1 MPNKNT
7 YYTGLQSFSFYSYL
21 IIIAASII
29 NMAIGA
35 RAAFGVFFEPMAS
48 EFAWSSAAISGTFSI
63 SMIIEGI
70 VSAVSGWLS
79 DKLGTR
85 VVLTFAGLITG
96 AGFIL
101 MSQIHTMWQMYLV
114 YGIALGIGMGGLMV
128 PSISMLAKSFV
139 AQRSMVT
146 GIVLATGGIG
156 QLIAPLLAHQLISS
170 YDWRMSFIIF
180 GLILFV
186 LIIIPGQFL
195 KPRFARNEGTSPNRP
210 VPRQNLI
217 RKDGTSHSFSEA
229 LRTSTF
235 WLMIIIF
242 GSFAYC
248 FLSLM
253 VHLVPYSIHIGISA
267 GTAAIILACFGGVV
281 IIGRLVLGAMGDRIG
296 NKKTTVAGFILLS
309 ISMLLLLFT
318 GEVWTLFLFAVIGG
332 IGMGGINTSQSPL
345 SAEYFGVK
353 AHGSIFGV
361 MAGITV
367 ILGAIGP
374 FVTGFLFDS
383 TGSYQI
389 PFIVCAVI
397 SFTGVILCTLLKP
410 ARTLS
415 RKA

>member
-1 MPNKNT
+1 VSNKNA

-21 IIIAASII
+21 IIISASLI

-35 RAAFGVFFEPMAS
+35 RAAFGVFFEPMAGQ
-48 EFAWSSAAISGTFSI
+48 FGWSSAAISGTFSI
-63 SMIIEGI
+63 SMIVEGVI
-70 VSAVSGWLS
+70 SAFSGWLS
-79 DKLGTR
+79 DRIGTR
-85 VVLTFAGLITG
+85 VVLTFAGIITG
-96 AGFIL
+96 ACFIL
-101 MSQIHTMWQMYLV
+101 MSQIQTMWQMYLV

-128 PSISMLAKSFV
+128 PSISMLAKTFV
-139 AQRSMVT
+139 TQRSMVT
-146 GIVLATGGIG
+146 GIVLATSGIG
-156 QLIAPLLAHQLISS
+156 QLLAPLLAHQLIYS

-195 KPRFARNEGTSPNRP
+195 TPRFARNEEALQNRP
-210 VPRQNLI
+210 ASRQNI
-217 RKDGTSHSFSEA
+217 IQKDGTSHSFSEA
-229 LRTSTF
+229 LRTGTF
-235 WLMIIIF
+235 WLIIIMF

-248 FLSLM
+248 FLSVM

-267 GTAAIILACFGGVV
+267 GTAAIILACFSGVV
-281 IIGRLVLGAMGDRIG
+281 IIGRLVMGAMGDKIG
-296 NKKTTVAGFILLS
+296 NKKTTAAGFILLS
-309 ISMLLLLFT
+309 VSMLLLVFT
-318 GEVWTLFLFAVIGG
+318 GEVWTLVLFAVIGG
-332 IGMGGINTSQSPL
+332 IGMGGINTTQSPL

-361 MAGITV
+361 MAGATV

-383 TGSYQI
+383 TGSYQV
-389 PFIVCAVI
+389 PFIVCVAI
-397 SFTGVILCTLLKP
+397 SFAGAILCALLKP